1 MKVTALEPQK
11 NNPERLNLHVDGEFR
26 CGIALEIVMGAGLR
40 VGDEI
45 TPERLAELERQ
56 DVRWKAREVALGLLA
71 YRPRTAEELRRR
83 LARKDFPDDVVQATV
98 DDLAERGFVDDAEF
112 AAMFVRDRVRS
123 KPRGK
128 RRLVQELRARGVA
141 AATAAR
147 AVDRTL
153 EEEERSEADLALE
166 AAQAWARRNLTSHR
180 QTDGVELV
188 LKRRLYGYLARRG
201 FDSDAIRGAMARIL
215 GGND

>member
-1 MKVTALEPQK
+1 
-11 NNPERLNLHVDGEFR
+11 
-26 CGIALEIVMGAGLR
+26 
-40 VGDEI
+40 
-45 TPERLAELERQ
+45 
-56 DVRWKAREVALGLLA
+56 
-71 YRPRTAEELRRR
+71 TAEELRRR

-166 AAQAWARRNLTSHR
+166 AAQAWARRNLTS
-180 QTDGVELV
+180 
-188 LKRRLYGYLARRG
+188 
-201 FDSDAIRGAMARIL
+201 
-215 GGND
+215 